1 MAITMDFTLL
11 LLSNMQ
17 VGFWGGGNMCM
28 CVCWYLMIVIFHIS
42 RLLIW
47 LVIFD

>member
-17 VGFWGGGNMCM
+17 VGFWGGGNVYV
-28 CVCWYLMIVIFHIS
+28 CV
-42 RLLIW
+42 
-47 LVIFD
+47 LVFNDCNFSYFPALTMVGDF